1 MKRILCTLC
10 TAALLLSLC
19 ACGKKIDY
27 YYPTPEDVTM
37 ESLEERTIPQ
47 NMLSIDG
54 GFQIDWRNEDES
66 YAGAHASTTSMRYRY
81 DGEKVLINQV
91 VDYDNGEYTH
101 LYFTSDLTD
110 PVMFVDDDRSGVS
123 VTDLTDR
130 DMQNSLTQSLFGLEY
145 YNCEITERSKEAD
158 GSYRITYDARD
169 ASLENQVVQHVVM
182 TVEPIRGVVTGAEI
196 YFYDYGVEAG
206 LSTVNIIYSRNV
218 RIDDSP
224 RTKAIE
230 QGVYDPDQV
239 NNQTETESR
248 TGSFNFACTD
258 LDGTLHSISDY
269 TGSDYIIVGY
279 WEPESPDCVDEL
291 AELQDLYTDFGGT
304 RPGRVLQRGRGR
316 RPRRREGGGS
326 DLPHP
331 EVRHPPGPLPRRDPA
346 LRHCCGQPGRAAHR
360 RALFRRPD
368 LQRLDRHP
376 QQPPVRRRQRRRRGM
391 SAAKTDSG
399 DPPGSP
405 SACP

>member
-10 TAALLLSLC
+10 AAALLLSLC

-37 ESLEERTIPQ
+37 ESLKERTVPQ
-47 NMLSIDG
+47 TMLGIDG
-54 GFQIDWRNEDES
+54 GFQVDWRNEDES

-145 YNCEITERSKEAD
+145 YNCEITERSKETD

-169 ASLENQVVQHVVM
+169 ASIENQVVQHVVM

-196 YFYDYGVEAG
+196 YFYDYGVDAG

-291 AELQDLYTDFGGT
+291 AELQDLYTDFGDT
-304 RPGRVLQRGRGR
+304 LTVLGVFSS
-316 RPRRREGGGS
+316 E
-326 DLPHP
+326 D
-331 EVRHPPGPLPRRDPA
+331 EDAV
-346 LRHCCGQPGRAAHR
+346 RAAVKEAGATFPILKCDTR
-360 RALFRRPD
+360 LALYRGETLPCAIVVDNQGELLTDEPYFGVLTYSD
-368 LQRLDRHP
+368 WTAILSSLQ
-376 QQPPVRRRQRRRRGM
+376 
-391 SAAKTDSG
+391 SAADSA
-399 DPPGSP
+399 D
-405 SACP
+405 AEE